1 MKAILVLVLALSLAA
16 CGGGAG
22 GGMSMTDAAK
32 QFLESTFK
40 GDKEAWRAVACEAI
54 KGQADALDAV
64 RLPEGFSIDFSGLKY
79 EVKEESGDSG
89 KVGISGTVK
98 MTMAGM
104 SQEQNIQDMNLGE
117 LLMKREG
124 GSWKACS
131 QNITN

>member
-1 MKAILVLVLALSLAA
+1 
-16 CGGGAG
+16 
-22 GGMSMTDAAK
+22 MSMTDAAK

-54 KGQADALDAV
+54 KGQADLLDAI
-64 RLPEGFSIDFSGLKY
+64 RFPEGFSIDWSGLKY

-98 MTMAGM
+98 ITRLGM
-104 SQEQNIQDMNLGE
+104 SQEQNIQDAGFDE
-117 LLMKREG
+117 LPMKREG
-124 GSWKACS
+124 GSWKACP